1 MDVTI
6 KITITT
12 TDDPD
17 VVCWKIADGL
27 SDLLLSLDYEVG
39 PRGITCK
46 VREPGSVVH
55 LDVKEAA

>member
-1 MDVTI
+1 MNVTI
-6 KITITT
+6 KTTITT
-12 TDDPD
+12 TEDSD

-27 SDLLLSLDYEVG
+27 SDLLASLDFEVG

-46 VREPGSVVH
+46 VTEPGSVVH